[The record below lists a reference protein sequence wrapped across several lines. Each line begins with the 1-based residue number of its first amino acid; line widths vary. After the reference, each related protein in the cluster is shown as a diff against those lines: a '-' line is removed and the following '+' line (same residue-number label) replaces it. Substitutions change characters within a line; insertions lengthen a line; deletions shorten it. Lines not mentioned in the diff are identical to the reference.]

1 MADYKRFDVQSE
13 GDVLILHMADPR
25 LFETLLVNELEDEL
39 LNIIDQRQPTKV
51 IVNFARVT
59 HCSTSVINGLLRGKK
74 RLTRIDGA
82 LKLCGMR
89 DTVRE
94 AYRIL
99 NLDGTVFEI
108 YDDVAAALRTFAE

>member
-1 MADYKRFDVQSE
+1 MADYKRFDIQTE
-13 GDVLILHMADPR
+13 GDVLILNMADPR

-39 LNIIDQRQPTKV
+39 LSIIDQQQPAKV
-51 IVNFARVT
+51 VVNFERVT

-74 RLTRIDGA
+74 RLKRTGGS

-108 YDDVAAALRTFAE
+108 YDDVSAALKSF

>member
-1 MADYKRFDVQSE
+1 MSDYKRFDVQNE
-13 GDVLILHMADPR
+13 GDVLILNMADPR

-39 LNIIDQRQPTKV
+39 LSIIDQRQPMKV
-51 IVNFARVT
+51 VVNFERVT
-59 HCSTSVINGLLRGKK
+59 HCSTSVINGLLRVKK
-74 RLTRIDGA
+74 RLTRTGGS

-99 NLDGTVFEI
+99 NLDGTVFQI
-108 YDDVAAALRTFAE
+108 YDDLSPALKSF

>member
-1 MADYKRFDVQSE
+1 MTDYKRFDIQTE
-13 GDVLILHMADPR
+13 GDVLVLHMADPR

-39 LNIIDQRQPTKV
+39 LSIIDQRQPTKV
-51 IVNFARVT
+51 IVNFERVT

-74 RLTRIDGA
+74 RLTRTGGS

-108 YDDVAAALRTFAE
+108 YDDVNAALKSF